1 MELEIERPQLTQ
13 YQKDILYC
21 DAQIT
26 ITEASTKA
34 GKTFSHLWWI
44 FEQAVEPPKVGA
56 NYYWVAPV
64 YGQAEIAFG
73 RLKRVLQGE
82 PSFDINISKLRV
94 TTPNGGVMQFKSAE
108 NPDNLYGDD
117 VFGIVADEATRMKED
132 AFYAMRSTITK
143 TRGKIKIIGNSKG
156 KKNWVY
162 KLGMRA
168 RSGEQNYKYFKIT
181 AWDAVDAGILERE
194 EVEQA
199 QRDLPENVFKELYLA
214 EPQEDGSN
222 PFGFDYIRKCV
233 RPLSTAKAEYFGIDL
248 AKSRDWTVIIGLD
261 GNGNI
266 AYFDR
271 FQKDWEQ
278 TTNEVIRVVGQN
290 RAMIDSTG
298 VGDPIVERVVKE
310 CRNAEGF
317 KYTSDSKQK
326 LIEGL
331 SVSLQRGEIG
341 IIEGILQDELEA
353 FEFVYSNRGVK
364 YEAPTGMTDDCV
376 NALALAN
383 RIKQFNPVIVVGN
396 ARKLQTTWRDVM

>member
-1 MELEIERPQLTQ
+1 
-13 YQKDILYC
+13 
-21 DAQIT
+21 
-26 ITEASTKA
+26 
-34 GKTFSHLWWI
+34 
-44 FEQAVEPPKVGA
+44 
-56 NYYWVAPV
+56 
-64 YGQAEIAFG
+64 
-73 RLKRVLQGE
+73 LKRVLQGE

-181 AWDAVDAGILERE
+181 AWDAVEAGILERE

-278 TTNEVIRVVGQN
+278 TTNEVIRVVGQ
-290 RAMIDSTG
+290 TG
-298 VGDPIVERVVKE
+298 
-310 CRNAEGF
+310 
-317 KYTSDSKQK
+317 Q
-326 LIEGL
+326 
-331 SVSLQRGEIG
+331 
-341 IIEGILQDELEA
+341 
-353 FEFVYSNRGVK
+353 
-364 YEAPTGMTDDCV
+364 
-376 NALALAN
+376 
-383 RIKQFNPVIVVGN
+383 
-396 ARKLQTTWRDVM
+396 

>member
-1 MELEIERPQLTQ
+1 MQIEIESPNLTE
-13 YQKDILYC
+13 YQKQFLYNG
-21 DAQIT
+21 ARFT
-26 ITEASTKA
+26 IVESSTKA
-34 GKTFSHLWWI
+34 GKTFACLWWL
-44 FEQAVEPPKVGA
+44 FEKAIKSERKGA
-56 NYYWVAPV
+56 NYWWCAPV
-64 YGQAEIAFG
+64 YQQAEIAFN
-73 RLKRVLQGE
+73 RLRRVISQYGA
-82 PSFDINISKLRV
+82 FDINISKL
-94 TTPNGGVMQFKSAE
+94 TISCPNGAVIHFKSAE
-108 NPDNLYGDD
+108 KPDNLYGED
-117 VFGIVADEATRMKED
+117 VYAAIFDEASRAREESWF
-132 AFYAMRSTITK
+132 ALRSTLTK
-143 TRGKIKIIGNSKG
+143 TRGEVKLIGNSKG
-156 KKNWVY
+156 KKNWLY
-162 KLGMRA
+162 KLGVRA
-168 RSGEQNYKYFKIT
+168 RGGEDNYAYYKVT
-181 AWDAVDAGILERE
+181 AWDAVEAGILERE

-317 KYTSDSKQK
+317 KYTADSKQK